1 MIFKRL
7 ILSAVTALLLP
18 VICPAQY
25 IDRGYGDLDDSET
38 VASMKEQVSFF
49 ASAALEGRKAGSEG
63 EKEAALYFAEQLES
77 IGVDIIS
84 PDEGDVFGIKQE
96 NGDTL
101 TSRNVIGFI
110 PGYDKKLNDHYIVVG
125 ARLDNLGT
133 YTVNIDGVPTQRIN
147 YGANGNASGLAM
159 LLQLAKKLNTNSI
172 LIRRSILIVAF
183 GSSLESGAGAW
194 YFLNRSFG
202 DAGNIDA
209 MINLDML
216 GTGSNGFY
224 AYTSSN
230 ADMNQIVTAL
240 KGTLQPVQP
249 EIVSQEPCMSDHR
262 IFYDRQIPSIF
273 FTTGM
278 FPGYNTY
285 RDTPDILQYEE
296 MERETEYI
304 YNYTLSLANGPK
316 PIFNPSEELRKG
328 TEGQEKVFA
337 YYECDRGPAF
347 LGHTNPEYFLK
358 EWVYR
363 YVKYPQKAIEEGIQ
377 GRVLVDF
384 IITEK
389 GKVTDVKVLKGV
401 HPLLDEEAVRV
412 VSSSIDWKAGIVKGQ
427 KVKSEISL
435 YVEFRLERKR

>member
-1 MIFKRL
+1 MILRRL
-7 ILSAVTALLLP
+7 ILSAVSVALLP
-18 VICPAQY
+18 SVCHAQY

-38 VASMKEQVSFF
+38 VASMKEQVGFF

-63 EKEAALYFAEQLES
+63 EKEAALYFAEQLELM
-77 IGVDIIS
+77 GVDVIS
-84 PDEGDVFGIKQE
+84 PDEGDLFGIKQE

-110 PGYDKKLNDHYIVVG
+110 PGYDRKLSDHYIVVG

-147 YGANGNASGLAM
+147 YGANGNASGLSM
-159 LLQLAKKLNTNSI
+159 LLQLAGKLNTNSI

-194 YFLNRSFG
+194 YFLNRSFADSG
-202 DAGNIDA
+202 KIDA

-285 RDTPDILQYEE
+285 RDTPDVLQYEE
-296 MERETEYI
+296 MEKETEYI

-316 PIFNPSEELRKG
+316 PLFNPSDELKKNA
-328 TEGQEKVFA
+328 EGQSKVFA

-384 IITEK
+384 IVTEK

-412 VSSSIDWKAGIVKGQ
+412 VSSSIDWKAGVVKGQ
-427 KVKSEISL
+427 KVKAEISL
-435 YVEFRLERKR
+435 YVEFRLERKK